1 MSERVI
7 TFDRLKSLVEKY
19 SVINSNISD
28 PDTLLNSLL
37 ESVKYLVKCDS
48 AYLLLPGKDKKSF
61 EFAISL
67 GSRNTEIKK
76 YTIDYNSIAGWVSET
91 KEALIVNDVNKDHR
105 FYDKIQEKT
114 QYRIRNMIAFPLVIE
129 RDCVG
134 VIEVVNKLDDLD
146 FMEDDLA
153 LVEIFGQQAS
163 IAYKNAISLK
173 NSRDQL
179 SVYKNAIQ
187 AGKDYHP
194 FIASNPVVLS
204 LIDNIKQAS
213 SINSSVLITGES
225 GVGKELFAE
234 QVHLRSNRKD
244 KPLVRVSCASLNP
257 TLLESELF
265 GHVKGAY
272 TDAITDVKGRFETAD
287 GGTLFLDEIGELPLN
302 LQAKLLRVIQEKKFE
317 RVGSS
322 ETISV
327 DVRIVAATNRDL
339 EKMIEQGTF
348 RKDLYFRLNV
358 LPISVP
364 PLRERKDEIAD
375 LSMFFLNKSDTHK
388 GFLGFTEAAKKAMLQ
403 YMWPGNIRELENT
416 IERACIFGTPPYIQV
431 GDLKLPVDVPA
442 EEEKAEILN
451 SVEEAS
457 ASDDRSLKS
466 AVNQFKK
473 EYVTKILNE
482 TGWNQTSAAKIL
494 DIQRTYVSKLITE
507 LGIKR

>member
-187 AGKDYHP
+187 AGK
-194 FIASNPVVLS
+194 
-204 LIDNIKQAS
+204 
-213 SINSSVLITGES
+213 G
-225 GVGKELFAE
+225 
-234 QVHLRSNRKD
+234 
-244 KPLVRVSCASLNP
+244 
-257 TLLESELF
+257 
-265 GHVKGAY
+265 
-272 TDAITDVKGRFETAD
+272 
-287 GGTLFLDEIGELPLN
+287 
-302 LQAKLLRVIQEKKFE
+302 
-317 RVGSS
+317 
-322 ETISV
+322 
-327 DVRIVAATNRDL
+327 
-339 EKMIEQGTF
+339 
-348 RKDLYFRLNV
+348 
-358 LPISVP
+358 
-364 PLRERKDEIAD
+364 
-375 LSMFFLNKSDTHK
+375 
-388 GFLGFTEAAKKAMLQ
+388 
-403 YMWPGNIRELENT
+403 
-416 IERACIFGTPPYIQV
+416 
-431 GDLKLPVDVPA
+431 
-442 EEEKAEILN
+442 
-451 SVEEAS
+451 
-457 ASDDRSLKS
+457 
-466 AVNQFKK
+466 
-473 EYVTKILNE
+473 
-482 TGWNQTSAAKIL
+482 
-494 DIQRTYVSKLITE
+494 
-507 LGIKR
+507 